1 MEALAEGVAELEA
14 KAALHSLLAQA
25 MNYPDAKLVDSLR
38 KGKFAGA
45 LNESLAVLDDTSL
58 KADIE
63 KCRKEYLRK
72 DSLDKS
78 ADKEEMLLELER
90 DYTRMFFS
98 SKPRLAYLFESV
110 YREGE
115 LLQESTFEIAGLYRD
130 AGLVLNEDFRLPP
143 DHIAVELEF
152 LSFLVFKEI
161 EGLKNGNKETVEY
174 AKELQEAVINKHLRS
189 FALNVG
195 ERVAQHARAPFYRT
209 VAQVLQQYFSKDVSA

>member
-1 MEALAEGVAELEA
+1 MEALAEGVAEQEA

-45 LNESLAVLDDTSL
+45 LSSSLVVLGNTSL
-58 KADIE
+58 KGDIK

-72 DSLDKS
+72 DSMDK
-78 ADKEEMLLELER
+78 KEMLLGLER

-98 SKPRLAYLFESV
+98 SRPRLAYLFESV
-110 YREGE
+110 YREGK
-115 LLQESTFEIAGLYRD
+115 LLQESTFEIARLYRD

-152 LSFLVFKEI
+152 LSFLFFKEI
-161 EGLKNGNKETVEY
+161 EGLKNGNKETAEY
-174 AKELQEAVINKHLRS
+174 ARELQEIVISEHLRS
-189 FALNVG
+189 LALNVA
-195 ERVAQHARAPFYRT
+195 ERVVQHARTAFYRT
-209 VAQVLQQYFSKDVSA
+209 VARVLQQYFSQDVSA

>member
-1 MEALAEGVAELEA
+1 MEAIAEGVAELEA

-45 LNESLAVLDDTSL
+45 LNESLAVIGDTSL
-58 KADIE
+58 KDGIE

-72 DSLDKS
+72 DSVDK
-78 ADKEEMLLELER
+78 KEMLLELER

-110 YREGE
+110 YREGK
-115 LLQESTFEIAGLYRD
+115 LLQESTFEIARLYRD

-152 LSFLVFKEI
+152 LSFLFFKEI
-161 EGLKNGNKETVEY
+161 EGLKDGNKERVEY
-174 AKELQEAVINKHLRS
+174 ARELQDAVINKHLRA
-189 FALNVG
+189 FALNVA
-195 ERVAQHARAPFYRT
+195 ERVAKHARAPFYRT